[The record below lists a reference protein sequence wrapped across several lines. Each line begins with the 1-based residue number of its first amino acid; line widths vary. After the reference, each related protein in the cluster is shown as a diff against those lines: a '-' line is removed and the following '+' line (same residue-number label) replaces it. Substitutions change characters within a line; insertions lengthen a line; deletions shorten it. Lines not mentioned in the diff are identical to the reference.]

1 MPLLGKGAAKGT
13 GNDMAWTPLS
23 EAKLWDEINAAEAR
37 MSLPQR
43 RLWRA
48 MRIAPEK
55 WKQHP
60 YGDAGA
66 GFWVVG
72 IIGRIVLWFNDIEDG
87 FNISNYREYGVIP
100 EYFCNQDELEIAV
113 QRLLAVVEAGK
124 DIEGRLGPPMAIV

>member
-1 MPLLGKGAAKGT
+1 
-13 GNDMAWTPLS
+13 MAWTPLS

-48 MRIAPEK
+48 MRITPEK

-60 YGDAGA
+60 YGDAGG

-72 IIGRIVLWFNDIEDG
+72 IIGRIAIWFNDIEDG
-87 FNISNYREYGVIP
+87 FNLSNYREYGVIH
-100 EYFCNQDELEIAV
+100 EYFCNQDELGFTV
-113 QRLLAVVEAGK
+113 QRLLEVVEAGK
-124 DIEGRLGPPMAIV
+124 DIEGRLGPPMAMIVSRRVV